1 MRDSPKSSTFGCAPS
16 PRRSTMTLL
25 LFRSP
30 WMMGGVRAC
39 MYSRACETPS
49 ITWHLARRSG
59 PPASPPPPPPP
70 RPMKRLRVVPPTS
83 SSTSAIRRR
92 CGTMTAPYTA
102 TMCGCLKCLKTRSSF
117 ARSRSP
123 ASAPPQ
129 APRGVFTATN
139 VPHSR
144 PFVTSPKPPEP
155 RRSSGRTRSSS
166 GSTAQCSALP
176 KPAMSSSCSTAS
188 CVSRSASKIRPVC
201 VVVGAELS
209 DAGPLR
215 CGPAALA

>member
-1 MRDSPKSSTFGCAPS
+1 MRDSPKSSTFGCALPLAH
-16 PRRSTMTLL
+16 STMTLL
-25 LFRSP
+25 PFRSP

-59 PPASPPPPPPP
+59 PPPPPPW
-70 RPMKRLRVVPPTS
+70 PMKRERVVPPTS
-83 SSTSAIRRR
+83 SSTSANRRH
-92 CGTMTAPYTA
+92 CGTMTAPCTA
-102 TMCGCLKCLKTRSSF
+102 TMCGCLRCLKARSSF
-117 ARSRSP
+117 ARSGSR
-123 ASAPPQ
+123 ASAPLPG
-129 APRGVFTATN
+129 PRGVFTATS
-139 VPHSR
+139 VPHST

-176 KPAMSSSCSTAS
+176 KPAMSFSCSTAS

>member
-1 MRDSPKSSTFGCAPS
+1 MRDSPKSSTFGCAPP
-16 PRRSTMTLL
+16 PRHSTMTLL
-25 LFRSP
+25 PFRSP
-30 WMMGGVRAC
+30 WMIGGVRAC

-49 ITWHLARRSG
+49 ITWHLARG
-59 PPASPPPPPPP
+59 PGLLLSPPT
-70 RPMKRLRVVPPTS
+70 KRLRVLPVTS
-83 SSTSAIRRR
+83 SITSAIRRLR
-92 CGTMTAPYTA
+92 GTMTAPWTA
-102 TMCGCLKCLKTRSSF
+102 TMCGCLRCLMTRSSF
-117 ARSRSP
+117 ARSGSF
-123 ASAPPQ
+123 ASAPPRV
-129 APRGVFTATN
+129 PRGVFTATN